1 MELRGAKIAVTGATG
16 FLGKYIVRE
25 LLESGAEVI
34 AVVRNPDR
42 APSLKREGVSFR
54 RADLA
59 EPEQLRAGFEGVD
72 AVVSNA
78 GLITLDKVSPD
89 DFIQTNVDGIQNA
102 LEATKA
108 AGVRRFVHISSTTVY
123 RKMPWF
129 KKIHEGAP
137 IRNASD
143 KVTRRSAYPISKAMA
158 EQFCREYAEEN
169 DLDLTILRPPG
180 CFGANDPTVTH
191 VFKRIMKLP
200 ITPFPFGTRVSLV
213 YGGDVGRAVAL
224 ALERE
229 VSIGKTY
236 NISGTDETGWDFKD
250 AWRKAGGKT
259 PYVLLPFPF
268 PLTHRFE
275 NESAL
280 NDLGWAPRCYIE
292 ALAET
297 FEIEKEDDGEDS

>member
-16 FLGKYIVRE
+16 FLGKYIVGE
-25 LLESGAEVI
+25 LLERGAEVI

-42 APSLKREGVSFR
+42 APSLKRDGVTFR

-89 DFIQTNVDGIQNA
+89 EFIQTNVDGIKNVLNA
-102 LEATKA
+102 TVG
-108 AGVRRFVHISSTTVY
+108 AGVRRLVHISSTTVY
-123 RKMPWF
+123 RKTPWF

-137 IRNASD
+137 IRGASD
-143 KVTRRSAYPISKAMA
+143 AVTRRTAYPISKAMA
-158 EQFCREYAEEN
+158 EQYCREFSEEN

-180 CFGANDPTVTH
+180 CFGANDPTVTR
-191 VFKRIMKLP
+191 VFKKMMSLP
-200 ITPFPFGTRVSLV
+200 VVPFPIGTRVSLV
-213 YGGDVGRAVAL
+213 YGGDVGKAVAL
-224 ALERE
+224 ALERK
-229 VSIGKTY
+229 VSNGRTY
-236 NISGTDETGWDFKD
+236 NISGTDETGWDFKE
-250 AWRKAGGKT
+250 AWRKAGGRT
-259 PYVLLPFPF
+259 PYFLLPIPF

-280 NDLGWAPRCYIE
+280 KDLGWEPRCYVE

-297 FEIEKEDDGEDS
+297 IAMEEGEEVDSV